1 MMRAVVYA
9 DEYCNRVIKIF
20 ALNGQLS
27 DAAYDFQDGMDW
39 WNPILDQVESDFGLN
54 WRHVFMTSADGS
66 KARMFS
72 RSLKDVGGT
81 DFLPSIQ
88 PMLIGFSRDSLDQ
101 WSTLLG
107 SDRYQSFD
115 LNNFD
120 FNSCYVDGCP
130 ESIIDT
136 LCNVFKSDKR
146 RFLNAFI
153 LGKPS
158 QSEWDAILNSSNITL
173 IHLESAQHFIQLKLL
188 ESQLNKIDNLIW
200 DLTEMSE
207 QFKQSGLEGQ
217 SQLLSLDELIRS
229 ESKRLFVQ
237 FEIDFIRGLK

>member
-1 MMRAVVYA
+1 
-9 DEYCNRVIKIF
+9 
-20 ALNGQLS
+20 
-27 DAAYDFQDGMDW
+27 
-39 WNPILDQVESDFGLN
+39 
-54 WRHVFMTSADGS
+54 MTSADGS

-173 IHLESAQHFIQLKLL
+173 IHLESAQYFIQLKLL

-217 SQLLSLDELIRS
+217 SQLLSLDELLRS

>member
-1 MMRAVVYA
+1 MVRVVVYA
-9 DEYCNRVIKIF
+9 DEYCNRVIKVF
-20 ALNGQLS
+20 ALNGQLA

-54 WRHVFMTSADGS
+54 WRHVFMASADGS

-130 ESIIDT
+130 KSIIDT

-153 LGKPS
+153 LQKPS
-158 QSEWDAILNSSNITL
+158 QSEWDDIANSSNITL
-173 IHLESAQHFIQLKLL
+173 IHLESTQHFIQLKLL
-188 ESQLNKIDNLIW
+188 ESKLTKVANIIW
-200 DLTEMSE
+200 DLTEISE
-207 QFKQSGLEGQ
+207 QFNQLDIDGRR
-217 SQLLSLDELIRS
+217 QLLSLDELLLS
-229 ESKRLFVQ
+229 ESKRSLIQ
-237 FEIDFIRGLK
+237 FEMDFIRGLK

>member
-1 MMRAVVYA
+1 MRVVVYA
-9 DEYCNRVIKIF
+9 DEYCHQEIKTF
-20 ALNGQLS
+20 ALNEQLS
-27 DAAYDFQDGMDW
+27 DAAYDFQDGLDW

-153 LGKPS
+153 LEKPS

>member
-1 MMRAVVYA
+1 MIRLVVYA
-9 DEYCNRVIKIF
+9 DEYCNRVIKVF
-20 ALNGQLS
+20 ALNGQLA

-39 WNPILDQVESDFGLN
+39 WNPILDRIESDFGLN
-54 WRHVFMTSADGS
+54 WCHVFITSDDGS

-72 RSLKDVGGT
+72 RRLKDIGDT

-88 PMLIGFSRDSLDQ
+88 PMLIGFSRGALDQ

-120 FNSCYVDGCP
+120 FNRCYLDGSP

-136 LCNVFKSDKR
+136 LCRVFKSDKR

-153 LGKPS
+153 LQKPS
-158 QSEWDAILNSSNITL
+158 QSEWDGIANSGNITL
-173 IHLESAQHFIQLKLL
+173 IHLESTQHFIQLKLL
-188 ESQLNKIDNLIW
+188 ESTLTKIANLIW
-200 DLTEMSE
+200 DLTEISE
-207 QFKQSGLEGQ
+207 QFNQLGIDGRGQ
-217 SQLLSLDELIRS
+217 LVSLNELLLSESNRSLI
-229 ESKRLFVQ
+229 Q
-237 FEIDFIRGLK
+237 FEMDFIRGLK

>member
-1 MMRAVVYA
+1 MMRVVVYA

-20 ALNGQLS
+20 AFNGQLS

-39 WNPILDQVESDFGLN
+39 WNPILDRIESDFGLN

-107 SDRYQSFD
+107 SDRSQSFD

-120 FNSCYVDGCP
+120 FNSCYLDGSS

-136 LCNVFKSDKR
+136 LCSVFVSDKR
-146 RFLNAFI
+146 RFLKAFI
-153 LGKPS
+153 LEKPS

-173 IHLESAQHFIQLKLL
+173 IHLESAQHFIELKLV
-188 ESQLNKIDNLIW
+188 ESQLTKIANLIW

-207 QFKQSGLEGQ
+207 RFNQSGLEGR
-217 SQLLSLDELIRS
+217 SQILELDELLRS
-229 ESKRLFVQ
+229 ESKRLFIQ
-237 FEIDFIRGLK
+237 FELSFIRGLK